1 MEKNFA
7 NKKPVVR
14 ACQRRIEFVEELA
27 GKRPHETFEK
37 YASAELK
44 EMIATETNLY
54 AAQKN
59 ADSTFTATDLETFNA
74 VLILTGYHSLLR
86 TRILWEKE
94 EDIDLL
100 VVYESISRKKFE
112 HIKSY
117 INFTDSNQL
126 DTKDK
131 FLKVRKLYNIMNKNL
146 QQFHFFHSYYS
157 VDEQMVSY
165 TNK

>member
-14 ACQRRIEFVEELA
+14 ACQRQIENCERFKNEFVEELA
-27 GKRPHETFEK
+27 GKQPHETFEK
-37 YASAELK
+37 YVSAELK
-44 EMIATETNLY
+44 EMIVTETNLY

-74 VLILTGYHSLLR
+74 VLILTGYHSLPR
-86 TRILWEKE
+86 TRMLWEKE
-94 EDIDLL
+94 KDIDLW
-100 VVYESISRKKFE
+100 VVYESISRKKFG

-131 FLKVRKLYNIMNKNL
+131 FFKVRKLYKNKIKA
-146 QQFHFFHSYYS
+146 Q
-157 VDEQMVSY
+157 EQGTISTFY
-165 TNK
+165 E